1 MTTRYLGVRGACLRL
16 AQARSEARQK
26 ILKTA
31 SCLALAILSLLLP
44 ATVPGQDKNYTPGV
58 SYQSANPNYPVRN
71 PFYFEGRIDWD
82 LLKIDQ
88 PSNAWEYAQ
97 RGIHKQDDL
106 DDFAGAIADYRKSIS
121 MNNLADG
128 SCQIVTSAPVG
139 FGQNRNPPPCMFTV
153 RLRLGNLLK
162 RDDPQSAIALFQE
175 VLKIDPLRLGVNAF
189 IGEAYA
195 NLAASATDDDSR
207 AQSLQNAAAAYQ
219 AELALSP
226 VTAQSTKLTGDE
238 ANNAHVHWA
247 LADVYEK
254 LGQYSDAVSE
264 LELYLKA
271 TKWHSDTYPWR
282 IDIARK
288 RVARLLQQNGRP
300 TQ

>member
-1 MTTRYLGVRGACLRL
+1 MSIPKTLLKVVAMLMPWIAA
-16 AQARSEARQK
+16 AQDQ
-26 ILKTA
+26 T
-31 SCLALAILSLLLP
+31 
-44 ATVPGQDKNYTPGV
+44 YTPGV
-58 SYQSANPNYPVRN
+58 TYQSTNPNYPVRN

-106 DDFAGAIADYRKSIS
+106 EDFAGAIADYQKAIS
-121 MNNLADG
+121 LNNLNDG
-128 SCQIVTSAPVG
+128 SCQIIIAAPVG
-139 FGQNRNPPPCMFTV
+139 FGQNTNPPPCMFTV

-162 RDDPQSAIALFQE
+162 QSSPQQAIALFQE
-175 VLKIDPLRLGVNAF
+175 VLKIDPLRLGANTF
-189 IGEAYA
+189 IGEAYT
-195 NLAASATDDDSR
+195 NLAASATEADAR
-207 AQSLQNAAAAYQ
+207 TQFWQQAVAAYQ

-226 VTAQSTKLTGDE
+226 VTPQSVKLTGDQ

-247 LADVYEK
+247 LAALYENLTLYK
-254 LGQYSDAVSE
+254 SAISE
-264 LELYLKA
+264 LNLYLQA

-282 IDIARK
+282 IDLARK
-288 RVARLLQQNGRP
+288 RISKLQKNTNP

>member
-1 MTTRYLGVRGACLRL
+1 MMTLYQKLTCVWGACLRL
-16 AQARSEARQK
+16 ARARREAR
-26 ILKTA
+26 
-31 SCLALAILSLLLP
+31 LALATIALLLP
-44 ATVPGQDKNYTPGV
+44 AATPAQDQKYTPGV
-58 SYQSANPNYPVRN
+58 TYQSPNPNYPIRN

-106 DDFAGAIADYRKSIS
+106 EDFAGAVADYRKSIS
-121 MNNLADG
+121 MNSLADG
-128 SCQIVTSAPVG
+128 SCQIITSAPTG
-139 FGQNRNPPPCMFTV
+139 FGQNINPPPCMFTV

-189 IGEAYA
+189 IGESYS
-195 NLAASATDDDSR
+195 NLAASATEDDSR
-207 AQSLQNAAAAYQ
+207 TQSLQNAAAAYR

-226 VTAQSTKLTGDE
+226 VTAQSIKLTGDE

-247 LADVYEK
+247 LAGVSEK
-254 LGQYSDAVSE
+254 LGQYSDAASE
-264 LELYLKA
+264 LDLYLKA
-271 TKWHSDTYPWR
+271 TRWHSDTYPWR
-282 IDIARK
+282 IDIARQ
-288 RVARLLQQNGRP
+288 RIARFQQQSTP
-300 TQ
+300 Q